1 PAARA
6 SVVVRLAVDGQPL
19 RTLYEGYAKTSWQD
33 LRLPLDA
40 GAGQA
45 ARLDLVARDGDVA
58 WSDPRVIVKAPPAA
72 AGAKLPRFDHIYVW
86 MVDTLRADKVHAYNA
101 KTRVQTPNYD
111 AFAADA
117 TRFAWA
123 QVPGTWSLPS
133 HASLLTGVYPT
144 VHKAVA
150 HEARLSKDVPFVAE
164 EMKK

>member
-1 PAARA
+1 MLIQRA
-6 SVVVRLAVDGQPL
+6 LMAVFFF
-19 RTLYEGYAKTSWQD
+19 
-33 LRLPLDA
+33 
-40 GAGQA
+40 QA
-45 ARLDLVARDGDVA
+45 EDDIRDIGVT
-58 WSDPRVIVKAPPAA
+58 
-72 AGAKLPRFDHIYVW
+72 G
-86 MVDTLRADKVHAYNA
+86 
-101 KTRVQTPNYD
+101 VQTCALPISPNYD

-164 EMKK
+164 DVKKAGYRTGMFSSNGYVSAQCGFDRGWDVNRNFIRES